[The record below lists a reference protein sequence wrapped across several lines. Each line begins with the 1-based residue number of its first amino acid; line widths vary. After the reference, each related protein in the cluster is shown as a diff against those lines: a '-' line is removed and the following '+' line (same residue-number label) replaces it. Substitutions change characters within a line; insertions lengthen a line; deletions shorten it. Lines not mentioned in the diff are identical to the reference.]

1 MDKPLTLGYS
11 PCPNDTYIFSAWAD
25 GLLPDAPD
33 VQIVYEDIAVL
44 NRMAL
49 NEELD
54 IVKASFHAMAYL
66 RETYALLR
74 SGGALGRG
82 CGPLVVTRERI
93 GARELNGKSIAVPGM
108 RTTALLLLRLFE
120 PSLTDFIVMPFDE
133 IMSAVRDE
141 VVDAG
146 LIIHES
152 RFTYPSY
159 GLRQAV
165 DLGEWW
171 TGETGLPIPLGGIAM
186 RRSFS
191 QERRRL
197 IEKTIRASLEHARRD
212 EASIWQTVRAH
223 AQEMDN
229 EAMRAHIELYVND
242 FSLDY
247 GEEGEAAIRRLF
259 DEAERRG
266 VVPPSLADIF

>member
-25 GLLPDAPD
+25 GLLPDAPA

-197 IEKTIRASLEHARRD
+197 IEETIRASLEHARRD

>member
-1 MDKPLTLGYS
+1 MNKPLTLGYS
-11 PCPNDTYIFSAWAD
+11 PCPNDTYIFTAWTE
-25 GLLPDAPD
+25 GLLPDAPA
-33 VQIVYEDIAVL
+33 VQVVYEDIAVL

-49 NEELD
+49 NGELD

-66 RETYALLR
+66 REEYALLR

-120 PSLTDFIVMPFDE
+120 PPLSDFIVMPFDQ
-133 IMSAVRDE
+133 IMSAVRDK

-186 RRSFS
+186 RRRLGE
-191 QERRRL
+191 ERRRL
-197 IEKTIRASLEHARRD
+197 VEKTIRASLEHARRD
-212 EASIWQTVRAH
+212 EASVWETVRAH

-229 EAMRAHIELYVND
+229 EAMRAHIELYVNE

-247 GEEGEAAIRRLF
+247 GGEGEDAIRRLF
-259 DEAERRG
+259 KEAERRG
-266 VVPPSLADIF
+266 IVPPSPADIF